1 MFNLMIEFMLWSI
14 VLTSRIEFGYK
25 IYKICDF
32 RDGFAKTAIFA
43 KSTIFLDGLIA
54 KTTKFPKLTIFRDE
68 PTKSGPADFNVNDFS
83 SVFCDFHNL
92 FPFVIYITTHP
103 QF

>member
-1 MFNLMIEFMLWSI
+1 MFNFMIEFMLWSI
-14 VLTSRIEFGYK
+14 VLMSRIEFGYE
-25 IYKICDF
+25 IYKISDF

-43 KSTIFLDGLIA
+43 KLTIFLDGLA

-68 PTKSGPADFNVNDFS
+68 PTKRGAADFKVNDFS

-92 FPFVIYITTHP
+92 FPFVM
-103 QF
+103 